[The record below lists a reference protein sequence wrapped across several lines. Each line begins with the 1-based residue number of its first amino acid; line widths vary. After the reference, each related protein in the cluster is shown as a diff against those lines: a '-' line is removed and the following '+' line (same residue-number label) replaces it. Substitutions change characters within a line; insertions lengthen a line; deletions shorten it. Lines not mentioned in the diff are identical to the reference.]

1 MKLIRQLTAAALAA
15 AMLLAGCA
23 GNTNDSKSTG
33 DSASAG
39 GVPMLWKVQGDKGN
53 VMYLFGSIHAGD
65 KRTDDVLESLSG
77 KLEECDTLAVE
88 YDFVAYEKD
97 EAAQL
102 QDIQR
107 MMYTDGTNVK
117 QHMKPELYEK
127 AVNYLKDADC
137 YDELYNDYNLGFW
150 LSLLQQIAV
159 SKTAFEPSEAMDFK
173 LINYAYEHK
182 LAIAEVESAEFQKSK
197 LNDLSD
203 DLLNLQL
210 QAFFKTKKYYTA
222 TLNEMYEA
230 WLSGDAAK
238 LEELTDDDYSWLSDD
253 QKKLLEEYQKAMY
266 TGRNLGMAGK
276 AEELLKSGKN
286 VFFSVSTSHFLGG
299 DGIIKLLENKGYQV
313 KKIQ

>member
-253 QKKLLEEYQKAMY
+253 QKKLLEEYQKTMY

-286 VFFSVSTSHFLGG
+286 VFFSVSTSHFLGD
-299 DGIIKLLENKGYQV
+299 DGIIKLLESKGYQV
-313 KKIQ
+313 EKIQ

>member
-203 DLLNLQL
+203 NLLNLQL

-286 VFFSVSTSHFLGG
+286 VFFSVSTSHFLGD

-313 KKIQ
+313 EKIQ

>member
-1 MKLIRQLTAAALAA
+1 
-15 AMLLAGCA
+15 MLLAGCA

-97 EAAQL
+97 ETAQL

-238 LEELTDDDYSWLSDD
+238 LEELTNDDCSWLSDD

-286 VFFSVSTSHFLGG
+286 VFFSVSTSHFLGD

-313 KKIQ
+313 EKIQ

>member
-238 LEELTDDDYSWLSDD
+238 LAELTDDDDSWLSDD
-253 QKKLLEEYQKAMY
+253 QKKLLEEYQKTMY

-286 VFFSVSTSHFLGG
+286 VFFSVSTSHFLGD
-299 DGIIKLLENKGYQV
+299 DGIIKLLESKGYQV
-313 KKIQ
+313 EKIQ

>member
-238 LEELTDDDYSWLSDD
+238 LAELTGDDYSWLSDD
-253 QKKLLEEYQKAMY
+253 QKKLLEEYQKTMY

-286 VFFSVSTSHFLGG
+286 VFFSVSTSHFLGD

-313 KKIQ
+313 EKIQ

>member
-286 VFFSVSTSHFLGG
+286 VFFSVSTSHFLGD
-299 DGIIKLLENKGYQV
+299 DGIIKLLESKGYQV
-313 KKIQ
+313 EKIQ

>member
-286 VFFSVSTSHFLGG
+286 VFFSVSTSHFLGD

-313 KKIQ
+313 EKIQ

>member
-23 GNTNDSKSTG
+23 GNTNDSTSTG

-253 QKKLLEEYQKAMY
+253 QKKLLEEYQKTMY

-286 VFFSVSTSHFLGG
+286 VFFSVSTSHFLGD

-313 KKIQ
+313 EKIQ

>member
-238 LEELTDDDYSWLSDD
+238 LEELTNDDYSWLSDD
-253 QKKLLEEYQKAMY
+253 QKKLLEEYQKTMY

-286 VFFSVSTSHFLGG
+286 VFFSVSTSHFLGD

-313 KKIQ
+313 EKIQ

>member
-253 QKKLLEEYQKAMY
+253 QKKLLEEYQKTMY

-286 VFFSVSTSHFLGG
+286 VFFSVSTSHFLGD

-313 KKIQ
+313 EKIQ

>member
-39 GVPMLWKVQGDKGN
+39 GVPMLWKMQGDKGN

-238 LEELTDDDYSWLSDD
+238 LAELTGDDCSWLSDD
-253 QKKLLEEYQKAMY
+253 QKKLLEEYQKTMY

-286 VFFSVSTSHFLGG
+286 VFFSVSTSHFLGD
-299 DGIIKLLENKGYQV
+299 DGIIKLLESKGYQV
-313 KKIQ
+313 EKIQ